1 MPWQTHSGKRA
12 DFIHSGVYNKRVLF
26 RPWPSRPTYRPT
38 ASPSGI
44 GGCRNI
50 KQLDRYIRLPT
61 HLSTPWQRRC
71 TPRGAHPAAVASAQR
86 RDPPAFAAV
95 CRACAPPQPVMAAPL
110 PLGSRGGALAP
121 SIDAPMRGEPRAKA
135 NIPSPHAQVFVHP
148 PGGARQRQG
157 FRQGAPAGR
166 ELGVLA
172 STCCPPIGWG

>member
-71 TPRGAHPAAVASAQR
+71 TPRVAHPAAVASAQR

-110 PLGSRGGALAP
+110 PLGSRSMGVRLPHQLTRPCEASPGPRPTSHPLTRKFSFTRPAV
-121 SIDAPMRGEPRAKA
+121 RGSGKDFAKA
-135 NIPSPHAQVFVHP
+135 R
-148 PGGARQRQG
+148 RQ
-157 FRQGAPAGR
+157 A
-166 ELGVLA
+166 A
-172 STCCPPIGWG
+172 SSAS